1 MLLAIRRRLLGASGD
16 DARDQDEG
24 GTTNIHTLLIYSR
37 CKQLREPNCFRIV
50 FHGPAQTAGIGASQ
64 SDKQGSSR
72 QSALASPAG
81 ITDAKLCPGYF
92 PAFNFLSGSGWK
104 SRSISSILG
113 CSG

>member
-37 CKQLREPNCFRIV
+37 RKQLREPNCFRIV
-50 FHGPAQTAGIGASQ
+50 FHGPAQTASIGASQ

-72 QSALASPAG
+72 QSAFAPAG
-81 ITDAKLCPGYF
+81 TTDAKL
-92 PAFNFLSGSGWK
+92 ALVISQ
-104 SRSISSILG
+104 RSIFFLVQDG
-113 CSG
+113 KAGAFQA